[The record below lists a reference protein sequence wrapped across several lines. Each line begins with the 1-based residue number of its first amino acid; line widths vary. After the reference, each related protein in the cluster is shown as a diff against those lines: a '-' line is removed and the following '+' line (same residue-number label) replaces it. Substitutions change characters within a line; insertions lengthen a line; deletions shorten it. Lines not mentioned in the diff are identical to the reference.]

1 MIKQLQKNQLVL
13 TEGLDKNRLAITQ
26 GFDKMDEI
34 NKWDLQQLSGYEAIE
49 EPEEYKKLDEEKTE
63 EKYERPFFEVPVKMK
78 QKDYFIV
85 SGYPHKIVD
94 DPDRISTVNFKE
106 IGDKLNKFNYN
117 YDKDE
122 NLITL
127 VGKKPESIAQFKFED
142 LDKGLVNKE
151 AKDILDE
158 YGYGLPSKYVEK
170 SIVRIERK
178 IKNVEEDLFSIKS
191 QLKNTVFFDHTEG
204 LDLAIA
210 KSDKPQPKTLDLI
223 EKHNV
228 LAIFSRSLNNL
239 LMFNK
244 NIQPQTGQGIYI
256 SETLF
261 NFLTDLNY
269 SVVLFLLEI
278 ME

>member
-1 MIKQLQKNQLVL
+1 
-13 TEGLDKNRLAITQ
+13 
-26 GFDKMDEI
+26 
-34 NKWDLQQLSGYEAIE
+34 
-49 EPEEYKKLDEEKTE
+49 
-63 EKYERPFFEVPVKMK
+63 MK

-127 VGKKPESIAQFKFED
+127 VGKEPESIAQFKFED

-170 SIVRIERK
+170 PTVRIERK

-191 QLKNTVFFDHTEG
+191 QLKNTVFFDHTDG
-204 LDLAIA
+204 LGLAIA
-210 KSDKPQPKTLDLI
+210 KSDKSQSKTLDLI

-239 LMFNK
+239 LMFKK
-244 NIQPQTGQGIYI
+244 NIQPQTGQGILHFSNPLQLLDRLELLSGSI
-256 SETLF
+256 LAGDNGVMQEFSQIAHL
-261 NFLTDLNY
+261 LNQMK
-269 SVVLFLLEI
+269 VITKKQLNK
-278 ME
+278 